1 MESLLLLK
9 DELCLSYEALLFL
22 YHSDD
27 YEISKVSQMNAQIR
41 KWNEVSSFSPKTLVQ
56 SGLRLPESRIQM
68 VILSEFRMRETAII
82 EETHPTLCLHLVTVN
97 ISAGYKPL

>member
-1 MESLLLLK
+1 MLK

-41 KWNEVSSFSPKTLVQ
+41 KWNEVSSFSLKWGA
-56 SGLRLPESRIQM
+56 SSRIENPDGHIVQIPHEG
-68 VILSEFRMRETAII
+68 VWRRRPSRRRTQLYVYIL
-82 EETHPTLCLHLVTVN
+82 
-97 ISAGYKPL
+97 

>member
-41 KWNEVSSFSPKTLVQ
+41 KWNEVSSFSIKWGA
-56 SGLRLPESRIQM
+56 SSRIENPDGHIVQ
-68 VILSEFRMRETAII
+68 IPH

-97 ISAGYKPL
+97 ISVGYKPL